1 MNSSQESEMTIE
13 EMALGERKFLH
24 DISNQLV
31 VAQGMSSFLSKALK
45 ENDTVGEKEKERMEK
60 VIKSVKSMI
69 EMLKERRAVL
79 HSVSRTAN

>member
-69 EMLKERRAVL
+69 EMLKERRAIL

>member
-1 MNSSQESEMTIE
+1 MTVE

-69 EMLKERRAVL
+69 EMLKERRAIL